1 MHKNDMS
8 THEPPCKKR
17 NKGKTLEQRQKAAEK
32 KRLKRLKE
40 QGVAEGDVD
49 DEIAAMERK
58 LAALKAAKAGGKKVP
73 DTSSL
78 IPPNPN
84 VEGPSDTRTGKK
96 IDLEAEIQKAAMD
109 KAPGSEDDGRIPCSC
124 CGRKFNP
131 DRIVTHEDI
140 CLRSKEKR
148 MAQKKKIK
156 PKTGEDLRLKDTE
169 FAKYRN
175 KRAPDV
181 EKKSRWRQE
190 AVKLMNIV
198 QAGRNVV
205 RFQRAGVPLSELPP
219 SGEDI
224 ASGYSVGDPVM
235 TNDGRRG
242 EVMWVGEIPELP
254 GDEEG
259 QIRTFIGVEFNNKV
273 GQHDGTCKASG
284 KRLFNGRNGHCS
296 FFYRPSCCVSKVLLV
311 QT

>member
-1 MHKNDMS
+1 MGNSSRVHTQYTARNVRRNTCWSHQGYCGRMVYKNDNNY
-8 THEPPCKKR
+8 EPPCKKR
-17 NKGKTLEQRQKAAEK
+17 NNGKTLEQGKRLQR

-156 PKTGEDLRLKDTE
+156 PKTGEDLRLKNTE

-181 EKKSRWRQE
+181 EKVRWREE
-190 AVKLMNIV
+190 AVNLMNIV

-219 SGEDI
+219 SGKTSHLDI
-224 ASGYSVGDPVM
+224 P
-235 TNDGRRG
+235 
-242 EVMWVGEIPELP
+242 WVIL
-254 GDEEG
+254 
-259 QIRTFIGVEFNNKV
+259 
-273 GQHDGTCKASG
+273 
-284 KRLFNGRNGHCS
+284 
-296 FFYRPSCCVSKVLLV
+296 
-311 QT
+311 